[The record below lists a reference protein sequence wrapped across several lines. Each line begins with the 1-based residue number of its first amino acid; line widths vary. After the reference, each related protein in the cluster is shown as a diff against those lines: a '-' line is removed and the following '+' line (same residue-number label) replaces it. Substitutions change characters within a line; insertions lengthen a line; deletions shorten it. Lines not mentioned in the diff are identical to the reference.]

1 MSIGS
6 NSSGFGSIH
15 TSSRYS
21 TKLDSPI
28 ILCVICRGTWI
39 GTLLV
44 LLIAA
49 SGLAQTQARQPLPVI
64 LDQTNLPLPGVR
76 VDVYRGDQ
84 VVQSMVTGSDGTF
97 DLLPGPASDMVEATL
112 EGFETARVPR
122 NSADRIVLTIARATD
137 VTEVV
142 ASALTSSGSSM
153 EHLGS
158 TMSAPL
164 AQRLQNARP
173 WGRQALPLLPS
184 VVRGRDGLLRIGGTR
199 PHESALWI
207 DGFDVTDPVTLTT
220 AIDLPNESVKGM
232 AVVRDPVSATFSG
245 VLGSMA
251 SIETTSGT
259 GEFHGG
265 IQGFI
270 PRPRLNAQYGLG
282 KIEAFF
288 PRAYVG
294 GRFGQRA
301 RYFSSIE
308 LNFERV
314 PVPGVTTQSG
324 TPAVGTT
331 GVVSFTRVDFTLSP
345 SNILTVEGLFMPSN
359 SSYSGLSP
367 LRQPESSPDV
377 DTRDV
382 FGGLVDR
389 LVIGSRDLLTLRV
402 GFMYHNTTIRPAGLG
417 DAVLRPDGWH
427 NNWFSGVDTIGSRPT
442 ASVTWDRSG
451 LAAAGTHTLSLT
463 GDVQYRQMSTL
474 MEHQGIR
481 IEDDLGRLTRS
492 IDFVRLPAQIGAH
505 DFRGGGGVRDLWD
518 VTSRL
523 QLDLDLRLDAYQGES
538 GVTPSPRFG
547 VRYLLDEDGRTTL
560 KASAGR
566 FVVRPP
572 LGAHV
577 FNQFPSRLDRSW
589 VASTGDLQ
597 SEHVYRF
604 VGRMLRLPR
613 SDGITLEI
621 ERKLRPG
628 LDAQASVR
636 VRKSTDLPTVM
647 VGSEGGDAVLAS
659 TGDSVYREAQISI
672 RQEWRPDV
680 QLFVSYVYATSR
692 VESNDFGSMFTNLD
706 TPLLEPNDTAS
717 PAIADVPHRLRAW
730 STFGLPYSFVISPAV
745 EWRNGF
751 PYSVQDMYRHYVGGF
766 NTERLP
772 VYFAVD
778 LTAFKT
784 VDVFS
789 KKMDLGIQVFN
800 LTNHFNPRDV
810 ISVIG
815 SPRFREMTNN
825 LGVTFGGYMQV
836 RW

>member
-1 MSIGS
+1 M
-6 NSSGFGSIH
+6 
-15 TSSRYS
+15 
-21 TKLDSPI
+21 LAPA
-28 ILCVICRGTWI
+28 L
-39 GTLLV
+39 
-44 LLIAA
+44 AA
-49 SGLAQTQARQPLPVI
+49 PQPARPVV
-64 LDQTNLPLPGVR
+64 LDQTGLPLPGVQIEVR
-76 VDVYRGDQ
+76 RGDQ
-84 VVQSMVTGSDGTF
+84 VIQSTVTGGDGTF
-97 DLLPGPASDMVEATL
+97 ELAPGPATDIVEATL

-122 NSADRIVLTIARATD
+122 SAADRIVLAIAHASD

-158 TMSAPL
+158 TMAAPL
-164 AQRLQNARP
+164 AQRLPSPRP
-173 WGRQALPLLPS
+173 RILQSLPLLPS

-207 DGFDVTDPVTLTT
+207 DGFDVTDPVTLTS

-251 SIETTSGT
+251 SIETTAGT
-259 GEFHGG
+259 GVFHGG
-265 IQGFI
+265 VQGFI

-282 KIEAFF
+282 RIEAFF

-294 GRFGQRA
+294 GRLGPRA

-345 SNILTVEGLFMPSN
+345 SNTLTVEGLFMPAN

-377 DTRDV
+377 DTRDI

-389 LVIGSRDLLTLRV
+389 LVIGSRDLLTVRV
-402 GFMYHNTTIRPAGLG
+402 GFMYHGTTIRPAGLG

-427 NNWFSGVDTIGSRPT
+427 QNWFSGVDTTGSRPS

-451 LAAAGTHTLSLT
+451 LSGLGSHTLSLT
-463 GDVQYRQMSTL
+463 GDVQYRTMSTVIQ
-474 MEHQGIR
+474 HQGIR

-492 IDFVRLPAQIGAH
+492 IDFVPLPKAIGVH
-505 DFRGGGGVRDLWD
+505 DTRGGGGVRDLWD
-518 VTSRL
+518 VTPRL
-523 QLDLDLRLDAYQGES
+523 QLDLDLRLDAYQGS
-538 GVTPSPRFG
+538 SSLTPSPRLG
-547 VRYLLDEDGRTTL
+547 VRYLLDADGRTTL

-566 FVVRPP
+566 FIGRPP
-572 LGAHV
+572 LGAQA
-577 FNQFPSRLDRSW
+577 FGQFPARLDRSW
-589 VASTGDLQ
+589 FPSTGALR
-597 SEHVYRF
+597 SEHTYRF
-604 VGRMLRLPR
+604 VGRRLELPR
-613 SDGITLEI
+613 SDGVALEL
-621 ERKLRPG
+621 ERQLRPG
-628 LDAQASVR
+628 LEAQAAIR

-647 VGSEGGDAVLAS
+647 VGPDGGDAVLAS
-659 TGDSVYREAQISI
+659 AGDSVYRELQISV
-672 RQEWRPDV
+672 RQVWKPEA
-680 QLFVSYVYATSR
+680 QLFVSYVYARSR

-730 STFGLPYSFVISPAV
+730 STVALPYRVVISPAV
-745 EWRNGF
+745 EWRTGF
-751 PYSVQDMYRHYVGGF
+751 PYSIQDIYRHYVGGF

-789 KKMDLGIQVFN
+789 RKMDLGIQVFN

-815 SPRFREMTNN
+815 SPLFRELTNN

>member
-1 MSIGS
+1 MA
-6 NSSGFGSIH
+6 
-15 TSSRYS
+15 
-21 TKLDSPI
+21 
-28 ILCVICRGTWI
+28 CRGARVT
-39 GTLLV
+39 
-44 LLIAA
+44 IAA
-49 SGLAQTQARQPLPVI
+49 LWLLTAPSLAVAQSARPVV

-76 VDVYRGDQ
+76 IEVRRGDQ
-84 VVQSMVTGSDGTF
+84 VIQSTVTGGDGTF
-97 DLLPGPASDMVEATL
+97 DLSPGPPTDTVEATL

-122 NSADRIVLTIARATD
+122 SAADRIVLPIAHASD

-158 TMSAPL
+158 TMTAPL
-164 AQRLQNARP
+164 AQRLPSPRP
-173 WGRQALPLLPS
+173 RILQSLPLLPS

-207 DGFDVTDPVTLTT
+207 DGFDVTDPVTLTS

-251 SIETTSGT
+251 SIETTAGT
-259 GEFHGG
+259 GVFHGG
-265 IQGFI
+265 VQGFI

-282 KIEAFF
+282 RIEAFF

-294 GRFGQRA
+294 GRFGPRA

-331 GVVSFTRVDFTLSP
+331 GIVSFTRVDFTLSP
-345 SNILTVEGLFMPSN
+345 SNTLTVEGLFMPAN

-367 LRQPESSPDV
+367 LRQPESAPDV
-377 DTRDV
+377 DTRDL

-389 LVIGSRDLLTLRV
+389 LVLGSRDLLTLRV
-402 GFMYHNTTIRPAGLG
+402 GLMYHGTTIRPAGIG

-427 NNWFSGVDTIGSRPT
+427 QNWFSGVDTTGSRPSV
-442 ASVTWDRSG
+442 SVTWDRSG
-451 LAAAGTHTLSLT
+451 LSALGTHTVSVT
-463 GDVQYRQMSTL
+463 GDAQYRTMST
-474 MEHQGIR
+474 MMRHQGIR

-492 IDFVRLPAQIGAH
+492 IDFVPVPEPIGAH
-505 DFRGGGGVRDLWD
+505 DTRGGGGVRDLWD
-518 VTSRL
+518 VSSRL
-523 QLDLDLRLDAYQGES
+523 QLDLDLRLDMYQGES

-547 VRYLLDEDGRTTL
+547 LRYALDDDSRTTL

-566 FVVRPP
+566 FVGRPP
-572 LGAHV
+572 LGAQA
-577 FNQFPSRLDRSW
+577 FAQFPSRIDRSF
-589 VASTGDLQ
+589 VASTEALR
-597 SEHVYRF
+597 SEYTYRM
-604 VGRMLRLPR
+604 RARTLALPR
-613 SDGITLEI
+613 SDGVTLEI
-621 ERKLRPG
+621 EHRIRPG
-628 LDAQASVR
+628 LEAQAAIR

-659 TGDSVYREAQISI
+659 AGDSVYRELQISV
-672 RQEWRPDV
+672 RQVWNADA
-680 QLFVSYVYATSR
+680 QLFVSYVHAMTS

-706 TPLLEPNDTAS
+706 TPLLEPNDAAS
-717 PAIADVPHRLRAW
+717 PAIADTPRRLRGW
-730 STFGLPYSFVISPAV
+730 STFTLPRRVVISPAV
-745 EWRNGF
+745 EWRTGF
-751 PYSVQDMYRHYVGGF
+751 PYSLQDMYRHYVGGF
-766 NTERLP
+766 NTQRLP

-784 VDVFS
+784 FDVFTR
-789 KKMDLGIQVFN
+789 KMDLGIQVFN

-825 LGVTFGGYMQV
+825 PGVTFGGYMQV

>member
-1 MSIGS
+1 MT
-6 NSSGFGSIH
+6 
-15 TSSRYS
+15 TS
-21 TKLDSPI
+21 
-28 ILCVICRGTWI
+28 
-39 GTLLV
+39 
-44 LLIAA
+44 A
-49 SGLAQTQARQPLPVI
+49 LAQSQPNPPRAVV

-76 VDVYRGDQ
+76 VDLYRGDQ
-84 VVQSMVTGSDGTF
+84 VVQSLLTEADGTF
-97 DLLPGPASDMVEATL
+97 ELLPGPASDMVEATL
-112 EGFETARVPR
+112 DGFETARVPR
-122 NSADRIVLTIARATD
+122 GAADRIVLAIAHASD
-137 VTEVV
+137 VTNVV

-158 TMSAPL
+158 TMAAPL
-164 AQRLQNARP
+164 AQRLPSPRP
-173 WGRQALPLLPS
+173 RILQSLPLLPS

-207 DGFDVTDPVTLTT
+207 DGFDVTDPVTLTS

-251 SIETTSGT
+251 SIETTAGT

-265 IQGFI
+265 VQGFI
-270 PRPRLNAQYGLG
+270 PRPRLNSQYGLG
-282 KIEAFF
+282 RIEAFF

-294 GRFGQRA
+294 GRVGSRA

-331 GVVSFTRVDFTLSP
+331 GIVSFTRVDFTLSP
-345 SNILTVEGLFMPSN
+345 SNTLTVEGLFMPAN

-377 DTRDV
+377 DTRDL

-402 GFMYHNTTIRPAGLG
+402 GLMYHDTTIRPAGIG

-427 NNWFSGVDTIGSRPT
+427 RNWFSGVDTTGSRPS

-451 LAAAGTHTLSLT
+451 LSALGTHTVSLT
-463 GDVQYRQMSTL
+463 GDVQYRTMSTL
-474 MEHQGIR
+474 MQHQGIR

-492 IDFVRLPAQIGAH
+492 IDFVPVPLPIRAH
-505 DFRGGGGVRDLWD
+505 DTRGGGGVRDLWD
-518 VTSRL
+518 VTPRL

-538 GVTPSPRFG
+538 GATPSPRLG
-547 VRYLLDEDGRTTL
+547 VRYMLDADGRTTL

-566 FVVRPP
+566 FVGRPP
-572 LGAHV
+572 LGAQA
-577 FNQFPSRLDRSW
+577 FGQFPSRLDRSW
-589 VASTGDLQ
+589 VASTGAQ
-597 SEHVYRF
+597 RSEQTYRF
-604 VGRMLRLPR
+604 VGRTLQLPR
-613 SDGITLEI
+613 SDGVTLEL
-621 ERKLRPG
+621 ERQLRPG
-628 LDAQASVR
+628 LEAQAAVR

-659 TGDSVYREAQISI
+659 AGDSVYRELQISV
-672 RQEWRPDV
+672 RQVWRAES
-680 QLFVSYVYATSR
+680 QLFVSYVYATSS

-706 TPLLEPNDTAS
+706 TPLLEPNDSAS

-730 STFGLPYSFVISPAV
+730 STFGLPYRVVISPAV
-745 EWRNGF
+745 ECRSGF
-751 PYSVQDMYRHYVGGF
+751 PYSIQDMYRHYVGGF

-789 KKMDLGIQVFN
+789 RKMDLGIQVFN

-815 SPRFREMTNN
+815 SPRFQEMTNN